1 LIKEII
7 IVLLILMAASAVII
21 GYSYSIVSNG
31 PIQPLGRLSF
41 VKIANPDMYPGHTH
55 ANLLGQYAAEQGS
68 QCILICHFAGSSNYR
83 SFPQDVNNS
92 TSYKNGSVYII
103 EVAFIDTKGSGSSTL
118 NQVNYLDSLKVALF
132 GVPDGRY
139 KYMSDGVVYNSY
151 DQTMD
156 YVNALAKENGQNG
169 PLPMVW
175 HGTVRRDNPIL
186 DPGCGFPLYFQI
198 LTKTYGL
205 IPAYTYMIYGLI
217 FPYFNSPYT
226 HYELSNYADLQK
238 LYNSG
243 NLNLDKSN
251 VTSNVDKYYKKLS
264 KENLTNYD

>member
-1 LIKEII
+1 
-7 IVLLILMAASAVII
+7 
-21 GYSYSIVSNG
+21 
-31 PIQPLGRLSF
+31 
-41 VKIANPDMYPGHTH
+41 
-55 ANLLGQYAAEQGS
+55 
-68 QCILICHFAGSSNYR
+68 
-83 SFPQDVNNS
+83 
-92 TSYKNGSVYII
+92 
-103 EVAFIDTKGSGSSTL
+103 
-118 NQVNYLDSLKVALF
+118 
-132 GVPDGRY
+132 
-139 KYMSDGVVYNSY
+139 
-151 DQTMD
+151 
-156 YVNALAKENGQNG
+156 VNALAKENGQTG

-205 IPAYTYMIYGLI
+205 IPAYTYMIYGSL